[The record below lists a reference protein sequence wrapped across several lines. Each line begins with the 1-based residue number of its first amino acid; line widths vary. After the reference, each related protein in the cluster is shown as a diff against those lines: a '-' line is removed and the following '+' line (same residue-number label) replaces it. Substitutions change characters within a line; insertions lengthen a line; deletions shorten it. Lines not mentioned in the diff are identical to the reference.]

1 MSNKILT
8 IQEAQELKRKPWK
21 PDLDQLKQECMT
33 AINNSVHY
41 TINKMEIDSC
51 LSKADIYIRFGDF
64 DDAFIISNHATKING
79 IDINTIHMIVEMWAV
94 IKSHL
99 SNNFVDKNPEVCK
112 NAIALLENVRTN
124 KVFDK
129 VMCNKI
135 INRLYE
141 KGKSQE
147 VQDETTGTLDTKE
160 TI

>member
-79 IDINTIHMIVEMWAV
+79 IDINTIHMIVDMLYL
-94 IKSHL
+94 IKDEL
-99 SNNFVDKNPEVCK
+99 SENFVDKNPEVCK
-112 NAIALLENVRTN
+112 NAIALLEGVRTN
-124 KVFDK
+124 PIFHKK
-129 VMCNKI
+129 QCNEI

-141 KGKSQE
+141 KQE
-147 VQDETTGTLDTKE
+147 VQDETARTLDTKE